1 MITKSDNAKGLII
14 SKTHFVK
21 ILIIIIIITIIIIII
36 IIITIITII
45 IIIIIILSLS
55 SPLLGLFSDNETKT
69 LNVT

>member
-21 ILIIIIIITIIIIII
+21 ILIIIIIIITIII
-36 IIITIITII
+36 IIITIIT

>member
-21 ILIIIIIITIIIIII
+21 ILIIIIIIITIIII
-36 IIITIITII
+36 IIITIITI

>member
-21 ILIIIIIITIIIIII
+21 ILIIIIIIII
-36 IIITIITII
+36 IIITI

-55 SPLLGLFSDNETKT
+55 SPLLGLFSDNETKK

>member
-36 IIITIITII
+36 ITIIT

>member
-21 ILIIIIIITIIIIII
+21 ILIIIIIII
-36 IIITIITII
+36 IITII
-45 IIIIIILSLS
+45 IIIVLSLS
-55 SPLLGLFSDNETKT
+55 SPLLGLFSDNETKK

>member
-36 IIITIITII
+36 IITIIT

>member
-21 ILIIIIIITIIIIII
+21 ILIIIIIITIIIII

>member
-21 ILIIIIIITIIIIII
+21 ILIIIIII
-36 IIITIITII
+36 IIITI

-55 SPLLGLFSDNETKT
+55 SPLLGLFSDNETKK